1 MKTINP
7 FTTVYGKVSVAV
19 MCSTLTFQALGLT
32 QATRGELHDKVKVE
46 WSEVSHAKKYRVLRA
61 CDYDGP
67 YLPVSSK
74 LTDRTWTDTDVEAG
88 KQYWYKVRPYYF
100 LDLPGIADE
109 PTTGWPEKLHLAQ
122 SATTEQTDVIVDI
135 VKKMPHWNSVSRSS
149 DRYKEPAADVSV
161 VESFIPTTQQ
171 IYDWVDEVS
180 VNDHRRIG
188 SEYGHRAEEY
198 IINELKAIMADHCPS
213 CEVKTDTFNINART
227 VHDYGLKI
235 DKNGTWTDFPAFF
248 ANNTGFTVDNGG
260 GTVKGQMIYA
270 GEGTDEDFENIKKT
284 YGEDL
289 SGKIL
294 VFDTPVT
301 ILPWGVLTTM
311 LDIDDAYYIS
321 DPEGDISIDSKLPAS
336 AFMTNFGHDYE
347 GAPRNEA
354 SVYWKAYDLNAAG
367 MIAVLKDYPGETNKH
382 WGPYGDQALEEM
394 PALFVDKG
402 VGNEIIALA
411 QSGKEAEITL
421 TGTVDPNGWA
431 RNIYVQLPG
440 QSSDTIL
447 VSTHHDAAF
456 KGATEDGTGIAMVL
470 AMAEAW
476 SQVPLENREKTLL
489 FHLSAGH
496 FYAGIGAKTFSE
508 THKDGLLKDA
518 IININLEHLAARG
531 TVEDEDTKQLVVNG
545 DKPALTLLWLSE
557 DLATVAAAKNM
568 LEKYQPAL
576 TAAIP
581 GNLFGNIPPGE
592 SGHYHKELG
601 IPYINYLGAPRYLL
615 SADDTMDKVDIPRLR
630 PSALQSAEL
639 IEFYM
644 NLPEEYD
651 LWDQPYK
658 ERSLLP

>member
-1 MKTINP
+1 MKYKRTISLYLSRAG
-7 FTTVYGKVSVAV
+7 VVILL
-19 MCSTLTFQALGLT
+19 STLAFHASALT
-32 QATRGELHDKVKVE
+32 SATRGSLHDKVSIQ
-46 WSEVSHAKKYRVLRA
+46 WSEVPYAKKYQVLRS
-61 CDYDGP
+61 CDFDGP
-67 YLPVSSK
+67 YLPVSGRQK
-74 LTDRTWTDTDVEAG
+74 ELHWMDEDVEAG
-88 KQYWYKVRPYYF
+88 KQYWYKIRPYY
-100 LDLPGIADE
+100 LLGIPGLADE

-122 SATTEQTDVIVDI
+122 SASTEQTDVIIDI

-149 DRYKEPAADVSV
+149 DRYKAPEANVAV
-161 VESFIPTTQQ
+161 VENFIPSTQQ

-188 SEYGHRAEEY
+188 SDFGHQAEDY
-198 IINELKAIMADHCPS
+198 IIRELQSIMDIHCPS
-213 CEVKTDTFNINART
+213 CEVKADRFTINKRT

-235 DKNGTWTDFPAFF
+235 ANNGQWGEYPAFF
-248 ANNTGFTVDNGG
+248 ANNTGFTVENGG
-260 GTVKGQMIYA
+260 GTVKGEMIYA
-270 GEGTDEDFENIKKT
+270 GEGTDEDFENIRKT
-284 YGEDL
+284 YGNDL
-289 SGKIL
+289 TGKIL

-301 ILPWGVLTTM
+301 ILPWGLLTTM
-311 LDIDDAYYIS
+311 LDVDDAYYIS

-336 AFMTNFGHDYE
+336 AFMTNFGHDYV
-347 GAPRNEA
+347 GAPRNPA
-354 SVYWKAYDLNAAG
+354 SVYWKAYDLKASG

-402 VGNEIIALA
+402 VGEEIIAFA
-411 QSGKEAEITL
+411 QAGNQAEITL
-421 TGTVDPNGWA
+421 TGTVDPEGWA

-440 QSSDTIL
+440 QSPDTIL
-447 VSTHHDAAF
+447 VTTHHDAAF

-476 SQVPLENREKTLL
+476 AQVPLEEREKTLL

-518 IININLEHLAARG
+518 IVNINLEHLAARG
-531 TVEDEDTKQLVVNG
+531 TIEDEETKQLVVNG
-545 DKPALTLLWLSE
+545 DKPALMLLWLSE
-557 DLATVAAAKNM
+557 DLTTVAASKHM
-568 LEKYQPAL
+568 LEKYQPEL

-644 NLPEEYD
+644 NLPEDYD
-651 LWDQPYK
+651 LWDEPYS
-658 ERSLLP
+658 ERTLTP